1 MRASKTKHD
10 RYKTLKKSPRN
21 ADEVTGYQSHGL
33 NLNLQGGS
41 AVSETKQGMDTG
53 VEMIQKVLAGAY
65 KYPVSD
71 IHFKVGE
78 PPFYR
83 IYGELKR
90 LSSGSLSPQDL
101 HKIAETLKPEF
112 GEMET
117 RNGWNQFDFSVAH
130 KGLGRFR
137 VSVFKQKDSLA
148 LVLRVIPKDIPNFTQ
163 LRLPLVVK
171 RIAGFERGLLL
182 VTGSTGMGKSTTIA
196 SILDFVNQ
204 NWCKHILTIED
215 PIEFVIESDK
225 SSVSQREIGKDV
237 ENFRSGLWAAMRQ
250 DPDIIFLGEIRD
262 PKTMDVAIQAAET
275 GHFVVSTV
283 HTPDVTRTI
292 SRIIGLFPSE
302 EQHMIRARLAENLR
316 AIVSQNLLP
325 RQDQSGRV
333 LATEILIN
341 TYSIQECIRD
351 PDSTPQDLLKHVEN
365 GMDEFQMQTFEYDLV
380 NLLKEGLINMDIAKG
395 AARSPSD
402 FVKSL
407 DLTR

>member
-1 MRASKTKHD
+1 
-10 RYKTLKKSPRN
+10 
-21 ADEVTGYQSHGL
+21 
-33 NLNLQGGS
+33 
-41 AVSETKQGMDTG
+41 
-53 VEMIQKVLAGAY
+53 
-65 KYPVSD
+65 
-71 IHFKVGE
+71 
-78 PPFYR
+78 
-83 IYGELKR
+83 
-90 LSSGSLSPQDL
+90 
-101 HKIAETLKPEF
+101 
-112 GEMET
+112 
-117 RNGWNQFDFSVAH
+117 
-130 KGLGRFR
+130 
-137 VSVFKQKDSLA
+137 
-148 LVLRVIPKDIPNFTQ
+148 
-163 LRLPLVVK
+163 VK

-237 ENFRSGLWAAMRQ
+237 EDFRSGLWAAMRQ
-250 DPDIIFLGEIRD
+250 DPDIIFIGEIRD

-302 EQHMIRARLAENLR
+302 EQHMIRARPAENLR

-365 GMDEFQMQTFEYDLV
+365 GMDEYQMQTFEYDLV

>member
-1 MRASKTKHD
+1 
-10 RYKTLKKSPRN
+10 
-21 ADEVTGYQSHGL
+21 
-33 NLNLQGGS
+33 
-41 AVSETKQGMDTG
+41 VSQTKQSMDTG

-90 LSSGSLSPQDL
+90 LSSGPLSPQDL
-101 HKIAETLKPEF
+101 HRIAETLKPDF

-225 SSVSQREIGKDV
+225 SSVSQREIEKDV

-250 DPDIIFLGEIRD
+250 DPDIIFIGEIRD
-262 PKTMDVAIQAAET
+262 PKTMDIAIQAAET

-380 NLLKEGLINMDIAKG
+380 NLLKEGLINLDIAKG

>member
-1 MRASKTKHD
+1 MAQTKESSD
-10 RYKTLKKSPRN
+10 
-21 ADEVTGYQSHGL
+21 AGL
-33 NLNLQGGS
+33 EL
-41 AVSETKQGMDTG
+41 
-53 VEMIQKVLAGAY
+53 IQKVLAGAY

-71 IHFKVGE
+71 IHFKAGE

-90 LSSGSLSPQDL
+90 LGSSPLSPKDL
-101 HKIAETLKPEF
+101 HMIAKTLYSDF
-112 GEMET
+112 DQIQS
-117 RNGWNQFDFSVAH
+117 NNNWQQFDFSVAPQ
-130 KGLGRFR
+130 GLGRFR
-137 VSVFKQKDSLA
+137 VSIFKQKNTPA
-148 LVLRVIPKDIPNFTQ
+148 IVLRVIPKEIPNFTQ
-163 LRLPLVVK
+163 LRLPLVIK

-182 VTGSTGMGKSTTIA
+182 VTGATGMGKSTTIA
-196 SILDFVNQ
+196 SMLDFVNK

-215 PIEFVIESDK
+215 PIEFVIDSDK
-225 SSVSQREIGKDV
+225 SSVSQREIGRDV
-237 ENFRSGLWAAMRQ
+237 EDFHSGLWAAMRQ
-250 DPDIIFLGEIRD
+250 DPDIIFIGEIRNA
-262 PKTMDVAIQAAET
+262 KTMDVAIQAAET

-292 SRIIGLFPSE
+292 SRVIGLFPSE
-302 EQHMIRARLAENLR
+302 DQHMIRARLAENLR

-325 RQDQSGRV
+325 RQEQSGRV

-351 PDSTPQDLLKHVEN
+351 PDSTPQDLLKHIEN
-365 GMDEFQMQTFEYDLV
+365 GMDEYQMQTFEYDLV
-380 NLLKEGLINMDIAKG
+380 SLLKEGLITMDVAKG